1 MTFPS
6 AVEFLDGFSWTNR
19 ALGRDEG
26 ATVSTGS
33 FRLRPYIIQGLDE
46 IEKIPW
52 TGRNSPLYQA

>member
-33 FRLRPYIIQGLDE
+33 FKLRPYIILGLDE
-46 IEKIPW
+46 IEKIAW
-52 TGRNSPLYQA
+52 TGTSSTLSQA